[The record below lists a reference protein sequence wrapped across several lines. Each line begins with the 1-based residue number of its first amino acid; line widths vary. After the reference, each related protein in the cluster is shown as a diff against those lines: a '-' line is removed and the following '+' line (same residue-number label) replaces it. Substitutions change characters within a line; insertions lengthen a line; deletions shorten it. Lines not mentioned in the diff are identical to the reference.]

1 MVSERSRAASE
12 RLHAVSERPHAMS
25 ERPRPVSERSHAVS
39 ERLYAVSSRL
49 QQGSRSHVAVVGG
62 GIAGLAAADTLVR
75 GGARVTLLEADAR
88 LGGKIRSETI
98 DGQTIE
104 VGAESLMT
112 YNRVALELCQAL
124 GLEPELTGAQ
134 RTDTSIWAAGRLR
147 DLPPGILSGLP
158 DGVGPLLR
166 TGILPPLGVARA
178 SLDLILPSRRPDR
191 GDCSVGE
198 LVSRRLG
205 RSALDRLVDPLLGTI
220 YAADSERLSLQATAP
235 QLDALARRHRSLI
248 RGLRAA
254 KPSPPSGGPMFVTL
268 PGGLQR
274 IVSRLEKRLMAAE
287 IRRGTRAQ
295 LLEPV
300 VEGGY
305 RLLLDGGERLPVDAA
320 LIAAPADEAGHIL
333 EALSPTVAG
342 ELRCIGYVPV
352 VVVVLAYDAGSQ
364 TWPSGAGFLV
374 PRSERRLLGACTWL
388 SNKWPHLAASGKLW
402 LRCSVARSSVAR
414 ALALEDEQLVGAIAA
429 ELREAGL
436 AGAPVSAHVT
446 RWERAL
452 PVYEPGHLDR
462 VARIERGLER
472 LPRVALAGAAYR
484 GIGAPQCIAQAQDAA
499 RRLLAALGDGDRAH
513 AL

>member
-1 MVSERSRAASE
+1 MAGER
-12 RLHAVSERPHAMS
+12 VD
-25 ERPRPVSERSHAVS
+25 
-39 ERLYAVSSRL
+39 AVSSRP
-49 QQGSRSHVAVVGG
+49 QRSGGPHVAVVGG
-62 GIAGLAAADTLVR
+62 GIAGLAAADALVR

-112 YNRVALELCQAL
+112 YNPVAIELCQEL

-147 DLPPGILSGLP
+147 ELPPGILSGLP
-158 DGVGPLLR
+158 NGVRSLLR
-166 TGILPPLGVARA
+166 TGVLPPLGVARA
-178 SLDLILPSRRPDR
+178 SLDLILPARRPDH
-191 GDCSVGE
+191 GDCSVAE
-198 LVSRRLG
+198 LVSGRLG
-205 RSALDRLVDPLLGTI
+205 RRALDRLVDPLLGTI
-220 YAADSERLSLQATAP
+220 YAADSERLSLRATAP
-235 QLDALARRHRSLI
+235 QLEALSRRHRSLI

-274 IVSRLEKRLMAAE
+274 IVFGLEKRLMAGLMAAE
-287 IRRGTRAQ
+287 IRCGARAQ
-295 LLEPV
+295 LLEPGGA
-300 VEGGY
+300 GGY
-305 RLLLDGGERLPVDAA
+305 RLLLDGGEQLAADAA
-320 LIAAPADEAGHIL
+320 LIAAPADEAGRIL
-333 EALSPTVAG
+333 QAIGPTVAG
-342 ELRCIGYVPV
+342 ELRCIRYVPV
-352 VVVVLAYDAGSQ
+352 VVVVLAYDAGSEG
-364 TWPSGAGFLV
+364 WPSGAGFLV

-402 LRCSVARSSVAR
+402 LRCSVARANVAQ
-414 ALALEDEQLVGAIAA
+414 ALALDDEQLVQAIVS

-472 LPRVALAGAAYR
+472 LPGVALAGAAYR
-484 GIGAPQCIAQAQDAA
+484 GIGAPQCIAQARDAA
-499 RRLLAALGDGDRAH
+499 QRLLAGIET
-513 AL
+513 